1 MIKPQS
7 LGVWLLALGQ
17 TLTYAGVYY
26 GFPALLPDLISQT
39 GWAVGDLALGPTLGF
54 LVMAGMLPIT
64 GRMLDHGH
72 GAALMLGGA
81 GLVALGLAALS
92 QVTALWQW
100 WAIWAAIGAA
110 QSACLYETCFAQV
123 TRVLAAGAP
132 QGLTARAAITRI
144 TLVAGF
150 AGTLAFPLGH
160 WWGEDFGGQGAM
172 LPFAALALLSVP
184 INFAGLASLGHAR
197 KSADHPAPP
206 AGALAAAMARPVFWG
221 LMALISA
228 IWAAHGIL
236 LTYIL
241 MLFGERGASAG
252 MAALAASCIGPAQV
266 LARLVMLAG
275 EARVSNQR
283 ATIFALISIV
293 AAGVVLLAAGTSPA
307 LIFAFAALQGAGMGL
322 MSILKP
328 VLVADLLGRSG
339 FGAVSAALSVGP
351 VLAAAAAPALGAVL
365 LAHGGPAVIYA
376 ACLALAI
383 LALIL
388 GLAIL
393 QPRRVLTR

>member
-1 MIKPQS
+1 MMARAG
-7 LGVWLLALGQ
+7 LGVWLLALAQ

-26 GFPALLPDLISQT
+26 GFPALLPDLIAQT
-39 GWAVGDLALGPTLGF
+39 GWKVGDLALGPTLGF
-54 LVMAGMLPIT
+54 LVMAAMLPVT
-64 GRMLDHGH
+64 GRLLDHGH

-81 GLVALGLAALS
+81 GLCALGLAALS
-92 QVTALWQW
+92 QVSTLWLW
-100 WAIWAAIGAA
+100 WAIWAVIGLA

-123 TRVLAAGAP
+123 TRVLGGAAP

-160 WWGEDFGGQGAM
+160 WWGAALGGQSAL
-172 LPFAALALLSVP
+172 LPFAALALLAVP
-184 INFAGLASLGHAR
+184 INYAGLAALGHAR
-197 KSADHPAPP
+197 KSAAHPAPP
-206 AGALAAAMARPVFWG
+206 KGALQAALARPLFWG

-228 IWAAHGIL
+228 LWAAHGIL
-236 LTYIL
+236 LTYVL

-275 EARVSNQR
+275 EARVSNLR
-283 ATIFALISIV
+283 ATFFALISIV
-293 AAGVVLLAAGTSPA
+293 AAGLVLLAAGAAPA
-307 LIFAFAALQGAGMGL
+307 LIFVFAALQGAGMGL

-328 VLVADLLGRSG
+328 VLVADLLGKGG

-351 VLAAAAAPALGAVL
+351 VLAAAAAPALGALL
-365 LAHGGPAVIYA
+365 LAQGGPAVIYA
-376 ACLALAI
+376 SSLALAI

-393 QPRRVLTR
+393 RPRRALTD